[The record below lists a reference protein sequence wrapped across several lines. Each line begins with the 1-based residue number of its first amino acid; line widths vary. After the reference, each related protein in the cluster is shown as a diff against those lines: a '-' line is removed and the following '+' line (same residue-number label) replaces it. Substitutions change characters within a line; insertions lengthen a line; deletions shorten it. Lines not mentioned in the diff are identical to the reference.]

1 MTIFKAKIEMI
12 INDFRSY
19 ISGLPDKGERLG
31 PGDNKNRI
39 IKCHFRCKINDSLQ
53 IYHCDLKTC

>member
-1 MTIFKAKIEMI
+1 MI

-19 ISGLPDKGERLG
+19 ISGFSGLPDKGERLG
-31 PGDNKNRI
+31 PEDNKNRI